1 MFGKRLKNLRENAG
15 FTQEQLGKKLNVVKS
30 NISMYENGTR
40 IPNADILEQLS
51 KIFDVSIDY
60 LLGKTDVKKYES
72 PYDDEL
78 EKVLFSK
85 AKELNTEEKK
95 AILNVINA
103 IKKDVDSKGWY
114 IAYFTFKRRN
124 FARWIL
130 KL

>member
-85 AKELNTEEKK
+85 AKELNTEEKR

-103 IKKDVDSKGWY
+103 IKKDVDSKG
-114 IAYFTFKRRN
+114 
-124 FARWIL
+124 
-130 KL
+130 

>member
-1 MFGKRLKNLRENAG
+1 MNRIKTLRERDNM
-15 FTQEQLGKKLNVVKS
+15 TQEKLGKLLNVQKAA
-30 NISMYENGTR
+30 ISKYENNVVPLTDET
-40 IPNADILEQLS
+40 ISKLCDI
-51 KIFDVSIDY
+51 FHVSSDY
-60 LLGKTDVKKYES
+60 LLGKTDIENIEK

-85 AKELNTEEKK
+85 AKELNAEEKR

>member
-60 LLGKTDVKKYES
+60 LLGKTDVKKYEN

-103 IKKDVDSKGWY
+103 IKKEVRISLLFK
-114 IAYFTFKRRN
+114 YFFK
-124 FARWIL
+124 FFCKIKKPL
-130 KL
+130 F

>member
-1 MFGKRLKNLRENAG
+1 MFGKRLRMLRENKG
-15 FTQEQLGKKLNVVKS
+15 YNQEKIANLCGLS
-30 NISMYENGTR
+30 TSTIGMYEQGRRQPDNDTLVKL
-40 IPNADILEQLS
+40 AD
-51 KIFDVSIDY
+51 IFDVSIDY
-60 LLGKTDVKKYES
+60 LLGKTEVQKYEN

-124 FARWIL
+124 FARWL
-130 KL
+130 FKL

>member
-60 LLGKTDVKKYES
+60 LLGKTDVKKYDN
-72 PYDDEL
+72 PYEDEL

-85 AKELNTEEKK
+85 AKELTDEEKK
-95 AILNVINA
+95 AVLGVINA
-103 IKKDVDSKGWY
+103 IKRDVDNGK
-114 IAYFTFKRRN
+114 I
-124 FARWIL
+124 
-130 KL
+130 